1 VSANRVRE
9 LERDLSRK
17 EKALAELAALV
28 TLKKKLKDL
37 WGDEDEPTPRRTE

>member
-1 VSANRVRE
+1 VRE

-28 TLKKKLKDL
+28 TLKKN
-37 WGDEDEPTPRRTE
+37 